1 MNLRRRI
8 GEQLKKR
15 PGEIEMTLTEMD
27 ADLAKYDDF
36 EQLSNRV
43 PYWERRF
50 HLGASKRTETER
62 EAFDALIAKHA
73 NRALGVMRAG

>member
-1 MNLRRRI
+1 
-8 GEQLKKR
+8 
-15 PGEIEMTLTEMD
+15 MTLNEMD

-50 HLGASKRTETER
+50 HLGTARRTEAEI
-62 EAFDALIAKHA
+62 EAFDALVSKHA
-73 NRALGVMRAG
+73 NRALGVFRAG

>member
-1 MNLRRRI
+1 
-8 GEQLKKR
+8 
-15 PGEIEMTLTEMD
+15 MTLNEMD

-50 HLGASKRTETER
+50 KLTNPDEQGWR
-62 EAFDALIAKHA
+62 EFEATVGKHSF
-73 NRALGVMRAG
+73 RALGVMRAG

>member
-1 MNLRRRI
+1 
-8 GEQLKKR
+8 
-15 PGEIEMTLTEMD
+15 MTLTDMD

-50 HLGASKRTETER
+50 KLTKPEEHQWSDFEGIISKHSHRV
-62 EAFDALIAKHA
+62 
-73 NRALGVMRAG
+73 LGVMRAG

>member
-1 MNLRRRI
+1 
-8 GEQLKKR
+8 
-15 PGEIEMTLTEMD
+15 MTLNDMD

-50 HLGASKRTETER
+50 KLTNPKEIEWSDFEG
-62 EAFDALIAKHA
+62 IVAKHSH
-73 NRALGVMRAG
+73 RVLGVMRAG